1 MSTKQYLYRVSI
13 LNKKNSHPLESICY
27 YSGENQYDMIN
38 SKNYTSNTHENV
50 IWNSIELPN
59 KENNYAKYLNLP
71 EYLKLRSNK
80 KDMMSNARN
89 ILWQNVFTREKRD
102 DAQFARL
109 FEVLIPGFMSK
120 IEAISSLKEFSRKLV
135 DDGMIVDCSVH
146 YRQNN
151 LNNTSIIDKIKNPT
165 ETEDKSESSIDYTGF
180 LMCTLR
186 DYENGRFVNKNR
198 EWNDKRKME
207 SWRATWVEILAKKVA
222 QEPNSEI
229 RNNWEEKLTIYSEY
243 EKIKENFKNEKSKLS
258 I

>member
-1 MSTKQYLYRVSI
+1 MSTKQYLYKVSI

-38 SKNYTSNTHENV
+38 SKNYTSNTNENV
-50 IWNSIELPN
+50 IWNSIELPTKDN
-59 KENNYAKYLNLP
+59 HYDKYLNLP

-120 IEAISSLKEFSRKLV
+120 IEAISSLKEFAGKLV
-135 DDGMIVDCSVH
+135 EEGMIVDCSVH
-146 YRQNN
+146 HRQSN
-151 LNNTSIIDKIKNPT
+151 LNNTSIIDKIKGHN
-165 ETEDKSESSIDYTGF
+165 ESEIKPEGSIDYTGF

-186 DYENGRFVNKNR
+186 GYENGRFVNKNR
-198 EWNDKRKME
+198 DWNDKRKME

-222 QEPNSEI
+222 QEPNEEI
-229 RNNWEEKLTIYSEY
+229 RTNWEEKLTIYSEY
-243 EKIKENFKNEKSKLS
+243 EKIKEKFKYEKSKPS